1 MAGTGDLKVDL
12 KVKKG
17 TDGGSPV
24 PGQDRPRSGAAK
36 GQGAG
41 MGGYN
46 SAAVNKAMGSVKGGG
61 GKPTYYAGAGMGLKN
76 K

>member
-1 MAGTGDLKVDL
+1 MSGMGVDL
-12 KVKKG
+12 KVKQGMGGGMPKG
-17 TDGGSPV
+17 NKMK
-24 PGQDRPRSGAAK
+24 PRSGAAM

-46 SAAVNKAMGSVKGGG
+46 AGAVGKAMSSVKGGS
-61 GKPTYYAGAGMGLKN
+61 GKPTYFAGAGMGLKN